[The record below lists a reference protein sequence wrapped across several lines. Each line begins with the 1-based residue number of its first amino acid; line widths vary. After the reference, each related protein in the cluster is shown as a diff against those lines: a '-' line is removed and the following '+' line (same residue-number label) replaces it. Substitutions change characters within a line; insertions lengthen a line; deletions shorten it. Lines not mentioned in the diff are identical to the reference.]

1 MRLAFS
7 AVLLA
12 GIVGI
17 AGAEARPVVFSDRAP
32 DAAAAIVLPLATK
45 EDLAVRGATL
55 DTPTREAIAR
65 ALESAAFDY
74 AAKSTLV
81 LRGIGDWQQIV
92 VIGAKDGLTPAGL
105 QDIGGLAARET
116 GSADGPVALLAAGF
130 APSAPDTAAN
140 LAIGAELGGYS
151 FDRYKAPSA
160 TPRAAGRDA
169 PLTVVGAPGGDRY
182 AAQGK
187 ALVEG
192 VTLTRDLISE
202 PSNVKYPEVF
212 VERVREA
219 FKGVAKVRIEAL
231 GVPEME
237 KLGMGAILSVG
248 KGSPRPPRMLIV
260 EYRGGGSEAPLV
272 LAGKGITFDSGGV
285 SLKPGAGMWRM
296 RTDMAGAAAVVGT
309 ALSLAKS
316 GAPVNVVAV
325 AALAENMP
333 DGGATRPGDVVKA
346 YNGTTIE
353 VTNTDA
359 EGRMVLAD
367 AVSYAEARFKPSA
380 IVDIATLT
388 GSVGGALGDDYA
400 GLFSRHDG
408 LAEQLSAAGKAV
420 GEPLWQLPLN
430 PAYAETMKSG
440 VADMLN
446 AAEGGRP
453 GAGLGAYFI
462 GAFVKP
468 ETPWAHL
475 DVAFTV
481 WTDKGQPT
489 APKGAVGY
497 GVRLLD
503 TFVRNWKPVP
513 HGAGEGGR

>member
-1 MRLAFS
+1 MREI
-7 AVLLA
+7 AVAVFLA
-12 GIVGI
+12 GLFGTT
-17 AGAEARPVVFSDRAP
+17 AAEARPVAFADRAP
-32 DAAAAIVLPLATK
+32 DGSAAIVLPLSAK
-45 EDLAVRGATL
+45 EDLAVRGASL
-55 DTPTREAIAR
+55 DTATRDAVGR
-65 ALESAAFDY
+65 ALDAAAFDY
-74 AAKSTLV
+74 KSKSTLT
-81 LRGIGDWQQIV
+81 LRGIGAWQQIV
-92 VIGAKDGLTPAGL
+92 VIGAKDGLTPAVL

-116 GSADGPVALLAAGF
+116 ASADGPVALLASGL
-130 APSAPDTAAN
+130 APGAVNAAAD
-140 LAIGAELGGYS
+140 LAIGADLGAYS

-160 TPRAAGRDA
+160 KPRAAGRDA
-169 PLTVVGAPGGDRY
+169 PLTVVGATGANSY
-182 AAQGK
+182 TAQGK

-202 PSNVKYPEVF
+202 PSNIKYPEVF

-237 KLGMGAILSVG
+237 KLGMGSILSVG

-346 YNGTTIE
+346 YNGKTIE

-359 EGRMVLAD
+359 EGRLVLAD
-367 AVSYAEARFKPSA
+367 AVSYAEARYNPAA

-400 GLFSRHDG
+400 GLFSRHDA
-408 LAEQLSAAGKAV
+408 LAAQLMAAGKAV
-420 GEPLWQLPLN
+420 GEPLWQLPLHE
-430 PAYAETMKSG
+430 AYAETMKSG
-440 VADMLN
+440 VADILN
-446 AAEGGRP
+446 SAEGGRP
-453 GAGLGAYFI
+453 GAGLGAHFI

-481 WTDKGQPT
+481 WTDTAQPK

-497 GVRLLD
+497 GVQLLD
-503 TFVRNWKPVP
+503 SFVRNWKPVP
-513 HGAGEGGR
+513 RAAGEGGR

>member
-1 MRLAFS
+1 MRDVGF

-12 GIVGI
+12 GLLGT
-17 AGAEARPVVFSDRAP
+17 AAAEARPVAFADRVP
-32 DAAAAIVLPLATK
+32 DGSAAIVLPLAAK
-45 EDLAVRGATL
+45 DDLAVRAASL
-55 DTPTREAIAR
+55 DTAARDAVGR
-65 ALESAAFDY
+65 ALDAAAFDY
-74 AAKSTLV
+74 KANSTLV
-81 LRGIGDWQQIV
+81 LRGVGAWQQIV
-92 VIGAKDGLTPAGL
+92 VIGAKGGLTPAGL

-116 GSADGPVALLAAGF
+116 VSADGPVALLASGL
-130 APSAPDTAAN
+130 APGVADAAAD
-140 LAIGAELGGYS
+140 LAVGADLGGYS
-151 FDRYKAPSA
+151 FDRYKTPPQ
-160 TPRAAGRDA
+160 TPRAVGRDA
-169 PLTVVGAPGGDRY
+169 PLTVVGAAGAQRY
-182 AAQGK
+182 AAQGR

-192 VTLTRDLISE
+192 VTLVRDLISE
-202 PSNVKYPEVF
+202 PSNVKYPEVI

-248 KGSPRPPRMLIV
+248 KGSTRPPRMLIV

-272 LAGKGITFDSGGV
+272 LAGKGITFDSGGI

-296 RTDMAGAAAVVGT
+296 RTDMAGAATVVGT
-309 ALSLAKS
+309 VLSLAKS

-346 YNGTTIE
+346 YNGKTIE

-359 EGRMVLAD
+359 EGRLVLAD
-367 AVSYAEARFKPSA
+367 AVSYAEARFNPAA

-388 GSVGGALGDDYA
+388 GAVGGALGDDYA
-400 GLFSRHDG
+400 GLFSRHDA
-408 LAEQLSAAGKAV
+408 LAAQLTAAGKTA
-420 GEPLWQLPLN
+420 GEPLWQLPLH
-430 PAYAETMKSG
+430 PAYAETMSSG
-440 VADMLN
+440 VADILN
-446 AAEGGRP
+446 SAENGRP
-453 GAGLGAYFI
+453 GAGLGAHFI

-475 DVAFTV
+475 DVAYTV
-481 WTDKGQPT
+481 WTDKALPT

-503 TFVRNWKPVP
+503 AFARNWKPVP
-513 HGAGEGGR
+513 RAAGEGGR

>member
-1 MRLAFS
+1 MRRAFG

-32 DAAAAIVLPLATK
+32 DGGAAIVLPLAAK
-45 EDLAVRGATL
+45 EDLAVRGVAL
-55 DTPTREAIAR
+55 DTATREAVGR

-92 VIGAKDGLTPAGL
+92 VIGAKDGATTAGL
-105 QDIGGLAARET
+105 QDIGGIAAQET
-116 GSADGPVALLAAGF
+116 ASADGPVALLASGL
-130 APSAPDTAAN
+130 APNVPDAAAN
-140 LAIGAELGGYS
+140 LAVGAELGGYS
-151 FDRYKAPSA
+151 FDRYKAPPQK
-160 TPRAAGRDA
+160 PRAAGRDA
-169 PLTVVGAPGGDRY
+169 PLTVVGAPGAESY
-182 AAQGK
+182 AREGR

-192 VTLTRDLISE
+192 VTLARDLISE

-212 VERVREA
+212 VERVRDA

-260 EYRGGGSEAPLV
+260 EYGGGGSEAPIV

-285 SLKPGAGMWRM
+285 SLKPGLGMWRM
-296 RTDMAGAAAVVGT
+296 RTDMAGAAAVMGT
-309 ALSLAKS
+309 TLSLAKS
-316 GAPVNVVAV
+316 GAAVNVVAV

-346 YNGTTIE
+346 YNGKTIE

-359 EGRMVLAD
+359 EGRLVLAD
-367 AVSYAEARFKPSA
+367 AVSYAEARFKPAA

-388 GSVGGALGDDYA
+388 GAVGGALGDDYA
-400 GLFSRHDG
+400 GLFSRHDA
-408 LAEQLSAAGKAV
+408 LAAQLTAAGKAV
-420 GEPLWQLPLN
+420 GEPLWQLPLHA
-430 PAYAETMKSG
+430 AYAETMKSG
-440 VADMLN
+440 VADLLN
-446 AAEGGRP
+446 SAEGGRP
-453 GAGLGAYFI
+453 GAGLGAHFI

-481 WTDKGQPT
+481 WADKGQPT

-503 TFVRNWKPVP
+503 NFARNWKPVP
-513 HGAGEGGR
+513 RTAGEGGR